1 MAKGP
6 GGRPKKAAAERRTQ
20 QRKLNLTIAEEAFIE
35 EQAKTAGVTL
45 AEFARR
51 RCLFR
56 PVTAPPAQID
66 AKLLYELNA
75 VGVNLMQMMRDE
87 RFERG
92 HRSAQDWSELH
103 NRLSQVIEKVG
114 AAF

>member
-1 MAKGP
+1 MARPAAQRNPAMAKGP

-51 RCLFR
+51 PGDGLGTAVDRRPHRACSRGVDFDLTLIKGRHSAFR
-56 PVTAPPAQID
+56 SGFP
-66 AKLLYELNA
+66 
-75 VGVNLMQMMRDE
+75 
-87 RFERG
+87 
-92 HRSAQDWSELH
+92 
-103 NRLSQVIEKVG
+103 
-114 AAF
+114 